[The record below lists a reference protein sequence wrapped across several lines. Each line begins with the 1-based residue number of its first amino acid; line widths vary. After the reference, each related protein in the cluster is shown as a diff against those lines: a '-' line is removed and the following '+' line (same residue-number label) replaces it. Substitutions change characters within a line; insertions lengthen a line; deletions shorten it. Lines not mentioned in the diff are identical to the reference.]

1 MKTLSEIKFE
11 KIIREGFQ
19 ELLKPLG
26 FKKKGINFYL
36 RLDTIG
42 QIINVQKSAFG
53 NRDNISFTINTGIFV
68 PVIWLAF
75 YDKSEKGIPEFP
87 KEQECLIR
95 KRIGKL
101 RNQEDV
107 WYEIQEHTDELQLIE
122 EIRKNLKEFIL
133 PYFKRLVSIEKL
145 LQESDNL
152 ELGISPLIKLII
164 LGELQQFD
172 NAKSEYEKLLMDKK
186 NPSILAKA
194 IMYGQKFGLDKN

>member
-36 RLDTIG
+36 RLEAIG

-95 KRIGKL
+95 KRIGNL
-101 RNQEDV
+101 RNREDV

-133 PYFKRLVSIEKL
+133 PYFERLAA
-145 LQESDNL
+145 
-152 ELGISPLIKLII
+152 PTC
-164 LGELQQFD
+164 
-172 NAKSEYEKLLMDKK
+172 
-186 NPSILAKA
+186 SILREK
-194 IMYGQKFGLDKN
+194 YGP